1 MYQYKTKTFVF
12 KNQMVDYIADYYSE
26 LGNALTDD
34 EYVYLVNLYKSK
46 PVAIEKL
53 LVVDFKDFTIYRL
66 KNGDWEIKRIA

>member
-1 MYQYKTKTFVF
+1 MYKYKTNTFIF
-12 KNQMVDYIADYYSE
+12 KNQMVDYIADYYSQ

-53 LVVDFKDFTIYRL
+53 LVADFKDFTIYRL
-66 KNGDWEIKRIA
+66 KNGCWEIKRIA

>member
-53 LVVDFKDFTIYRL
+53 LVTDFKDFTIYRL

>member
-1 MYQYKTKTFVF
+1 MYKYKTNTFIF
-12 KNQMVDYIADYYSE
+12 KNQMVDYIADYYSQ